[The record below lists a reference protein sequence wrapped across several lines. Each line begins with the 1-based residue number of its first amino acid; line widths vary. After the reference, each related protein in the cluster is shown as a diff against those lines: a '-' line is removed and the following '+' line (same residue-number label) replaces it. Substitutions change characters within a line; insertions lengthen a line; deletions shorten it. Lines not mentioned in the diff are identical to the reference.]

1 MADIGEEENLV
12 PENTAPTDEE
22 NYAAPPPPQLD
33 LEPQIVTSIPQVP
46 VAAPKPKPRKAP
58 ELPIF
63 ERRNWLIHL
72 HYVRKEY
79 DSCKSLIRE
88 QLAESGGMC
97 EYAVYVQALILR
109 QEGKIQE
116 SLEMFQTC
124 TLLNPTSADNLKQ
137 AARSLFLL
145 ARHKAAIEVY
155 NETAKISQKDW
166 EISHNQGVC
175 YMYLRDYAKA
185 KECLTQALA
194 FKRHEISYV
203 MLGKIH
209 LMEGDINAA
218 IEIYKQAV
226 EYSPENPDMLTT
238 LGLLYMQ
245 IGQYQKAFENL
256 GNAMTYDATHVKAI
270 MAAGSM
276 MQTHGDFDVALNKYR
291 IAAVKTPE
299 SPTLW
304 NNIGM
309 SFFGKKK
316 FVAAISCLKRAN
328 YLAPFDW
335 KILFNLGLVHLTM
348 QQYASAFHFLSAAI
362 NLKPKMAQLFMLL
375 AVALTHLEDPDN
387 ARQAYEQALTL
398 DQKDPGISLNFAL
411 YMYNNGQKKEA
422 AKQFKDFEMKM
433 KILKA
438 TNPNGGDPEIQDVAS
453 KLAAALQVGD
463 SMLWK
468 QSSQPSAPQSDQN
481 ANTMP
486 SKPSDNVDETQV
498 KKPIGSIPDSGPLPP
513 PPNDPVGDIT
523 GGRGAPTPIIPPYN
537 PYEEDRGASRL
548 ESEPTFHPPP
558 KTDSLPP
565 ITGGAGLKAGALPP
579 LGIPIASGRTEP
591 PDLDKLP
598 TPPKDGLP
606 SYTEA
611 MNESKKPEMEPAT

>member
-1 MADIGEEENLV
+1 MADIGEDENLS
-12 PENTAPTDEE
+12 PEKTTPSEEE
-22 NYAAPPPPQLD
+22 NYAPPPELD

-46 VAAPKPKPRKAP
+46 VAPPKPKPRKAP

-79 DSCKSLIRE
+79 ESCKSLIKE

-362 NLKPKMAQLFMLL
+362 NLRPKMAQLFMLL

-411 YMYNNGQKKEA
+411 YMYNNGQKREA

-433 KILKA
+433 KVLKA

-468 QSSQPSAPQSDQN
+468 QQSQPSAPVSDQN
-481 ANTMP
+481 ANTVQ
-486 SKPSDNVDETQV
+486 SKTSSSLDETQV
-498 KKPIGSIPDSGPLPP
+498 KKPFGSTLDSGPLPP
-513 PPNDPVGDIT
+513 PPSDPEGDIT

-537 PYEEDRGASRL
+537 PYEDDRTGSRL

-565 ITGGAGLKAGALPP
+565 ITGGAGLKSGALPP
-579 LGIPIASGRTEP
+579 LGFPIAASRTEP
-591 PDLDKLP
+591 PDLDNLP
-598 TPPKDGLP
+598 NPPSDDLP
-606 SYTEA
+606 SYAEVMKDAKT
-611 MNESKKPEMEPAT
+611 PEMEPAT

>member
-1 MADIGEEENLV
+1 MAAVGEDEHSLPEKTGPSEEENY
-12 PENTAPTDEE
+12 E
-22 NYAAPPPPQLD
+22 PPPELD
-33 LEPQIVTSIPQVP
+33 MEPQIVTSIPQVP

-58 ELPIF
+58 DLPIF

-79 DSCKSLIRE
+79 DSCKSLIKE

-124 TLLNPTSADNLKQ
+124 TLLNPTSAENLKQ

-155 NETAKISQKDW
+155 NETAKISQRDW

-185 KECLTQALA
+185 KECLKQALA

-203 MLGKIH
+203 MLGKIY
-209 LMEGDINAA
+209 LMEGDINSA

-226 EYSPENPDMLTT
+226 EYSPENPDMLCT

-328 YLAPFDW
+328 YMAPFDW

-362 NLKPKMAQLFMLL
+362 NLRPKMAQLFMLL

-398 DQKDPGISLNFAL
+398 DQKDPGISLNLAL

-433 KILKA
+433 KVLKA
-438 TNPNGGDPEIQDVAS
+438 TNPNAGDPEIQDVAS

-468 QSSQPSAPQSDQN
+468 QTAQPPAPLPDQN
-481 ANTMP
+481 SNTVQ
-486 SKPSDNVDETQV
+486 STPSDNLDETEV
-498 KKPIGSIPDSGPLPP
+498 KKPFGSVPDSGPLPP
-513 PPNDPVGDIT
+513 PPQDPVGDLD
-523 GGRGAPTPIIPPYN
+523 GGRGAPTPIIPPYS
-537 PYEEDRGASRL
+537 PYEEDRTGSRL

-558 KTDSLPP
+558 KADSLPP
-565 ITGGAGLKAGALPP
+565 LTGGASFKSGALPP
-579 LGIPIASGRTEP
+579 LGYPIASGRTEP
-591 PDLDKLP
+591 PDLDNLP
-598 TPPKDGLP
+598 SPPRDSLP
-606 SYTEA
+606 SYSEA
-611 MNESKKPEMEPAT
+611 ISEKKKPEMEPAT